1 MKRVTVHLSAP
12 LRPLVK
18 GKPRVRV
25 QVEGE
30 TLGDLLVAL
39 AQQHRELAAA
49 LINEEEELRPHVAMY
64 VGDDD
69 ARHAGRLSAPLRA
82 DVHVIVPTVV

>member
-1 MKRVTVHLSAP
+1 MRVTVHLPAP

-18 GKPRVRV
+18 GKPRVRL

-39 AQQHRELAAA
+39 AQEHRELAGA
-49 LINEEEELRPHVAMY
+49 LINEQGELRPQVAVY
-64 VGDDD
+64 VGADD
-69 ARHAGRLSAPLRA
+69 ARSAGRMSAPLQA
-82 DVHVIVPTVV
+82 DVHVVVPTVV